1 MKEYEFTLKFALSD
15 AEADTDQ
22 LVEKLYAA
30 GCDDALV
37 GTGVPGRVALQF
49 SREAAT
55 AAEAMLSSIRDVKQ
69 AAPEARLIEASP
81 DLVGL
86 SDIADFFGFTRQNM
100 RKLMLMLTHRASFP
114 LPLHEG
120 STAIWHL
127 ADVLVW
133 FRQFQN
139 RAVDAAMVEM
149 ASTTMRLNIS
159 RQFGESAGEL
169 STLLLSDEGWNAAR
183 ETLLHMVATQA
194 SAK

>member
-1 MKEYEFTLKFALSD
+1 MKEYEFTLRFALSE
-15 AEADTDQ
+15 AETDTEQ

-37 GTGVPGRVALQF
+37 GTGMPGRVALQF

-55 AAEAMLSSIRDVKQ
+55 AAEAMLSAIRNVKQ
-69 AAPEARLIEASP
+69 AAPDARLIEASP

-86 SDIADFFGFTRQNM
+86 SDIAEFFGFTRQNM
-100 RKLMLMLTHRASFP
+100 RKLMLTHRVSFP

-127 ADVLVW
+127 VDVLVW

-139 RAVDAAMVEM
+139 RRVDAAVVEI
-149 ASTTMRLNIS
+149 ASTTMRLNVS
-159 RQFGESAGEL
+159 RQFGESAGDL
-169 STLLLSDEGWNAAR
+169 SALLLSDEGWNVAR
-183 ETLLHMVATQA
+183 ETLLHMVTTQA
-194 SAK
+194 SAH

>member
-1 MKEYEFTLKFALSD
+1 MKEYEFTLRFALS
-15 AEADTDQ
+15 EVETDTEQ

-30 GCDDALV
+30 GCNDALV
-37 GTGVPGRVALQF
+37 GTGMPGRVALQF

-55 AAEAMLSSIRDVKQ
+55 AAEAMLSAIRNVKQ
-69 AAPEARLIEASP
+69 AAPDARLIEASP

-86 SDIADFFGFTRQNM
+86 SDIAEFFGFTRQNM
-100 RKLMLMLTHRASFP
+100 RKLMLTHRASFP

-127 ADVLVW
+127 ADVLLW

-139 RAVDAAMVEM
+139 RSVDAAVVEI

-159 RQFGESAGEL
+159 RQFGESAGDL
-169 STLLLSDEGWNAAR
+169 STLLLSDEGWNVAR
-183 ETLLHMVATQA
+183 ETLLHMAITQA
-194 SAK
+194 TAN

>member
-1 MKEYEFTLKFALSD
+1 MNEYEFTLKFALSD

-55 AAEAMLSSIRDVKQ
+55 AAEAMLSAIRDVKQ

-100 RKLMLMLTHRASFP
+100 RKLMLTHRASFP

-120 STAIWHL
+120 STVIWHL
-127 ADVLVW
+127 ADALVW
-133 FRQFQN
+133 FRQFQMPYY
-139 RAVDAAMVEM
+139 REFA
-149 ASTTMRLNIS
+149 
-159 RQFGESAGEL
+159 L
-169 STLLLSDEGWNAAR
+169 S
-183 ETLLHMVATQA
+183 
-194 SAK
+194 

>member
-1 MKEYEFTLKFALSD
+1 M
-15 AEADTDQ
+15 
-22 LVEKLYAA
+22 
-30 GCDDALV
+30 
-37 GTGVPGRVALQF
+37 
-49 SREAAT
+49 
-55 AAEAMLSSIRDVKQ
+55 
-69 AAPEARLIEASP
+69 
-81 DLVGL
+81 
-86 SDIADFFGFTRQNM
+86 
-100 RKLMLMLTHRASFP
+100 
-114 LPLHEG
+114 
-120 STAIWHL
+120 
-127 ADVLVW
+127 VW

>member
-1 MKEYEFTLKFALSD
+1 MTEYEFTLRFALSD
-15 AEADTDQ
+15 AETDTEQ
-22 LVEKLYAA
+22 LVERLYAA
-30 GCDDALV
+30 GCDDALI

-49 SREAAT
+49 SREATT
-55 AAEAMLSSIRDVKQ
+55 AAEAMLSASRDVKQ
-69 AAPEARLIEASP
+69 AAPDARLIEASP

-100 RKLMLMLTHRASFP
+100 RKLMLTHRASFP

-133 FRQFQN
+133 FRQYQN
-139 RAVDAAMVEM
+139 RPVDAAMVEI

-159 RQFGESAGEL
+159 QQFGASAGDL
-169 STLLLSDEGWNAAR
+169 STLLLSDEGWNVAR
-183 ETLLHMVATQA
+183 ETLLHMVAMSA